1 MPTLTYTYITYTH
14 LKKIQLLGTLTNI
27 EYLMLMRTRAREVR
41 ELGEQK
47 GWILATGQS
56 QTFDITLDKVLRSLD
71 PRVYTWRKDS
81 ELA

>member
-1 MPTLTYTYITYTH
+1 
-14 LKKIQLLGTLTNI
+14 
-27 EYLMLMRTRAREVR
+27 MLMRTRAREVR

>member
-1 MPTLTYTYITYTH
+1 
-14 LKKIQLLGTLTNI
+14 
-27 EYLMLMRTRAREVR
+27 MLMRTRAREVR
-41 ELGEQK
+41 ESGEQK

>member
-1 MPTLTYTYITYTH
+1 M
-14 LKKIQLLGTLTNI
+14 
-27 EYLMLMRTRAREVR
+27 EYLMFMRTRAREVR
-41 ELGEQK
+41 ESGEQK

-71 PRVYTWRKDS
+71 PRVYTWRKDT